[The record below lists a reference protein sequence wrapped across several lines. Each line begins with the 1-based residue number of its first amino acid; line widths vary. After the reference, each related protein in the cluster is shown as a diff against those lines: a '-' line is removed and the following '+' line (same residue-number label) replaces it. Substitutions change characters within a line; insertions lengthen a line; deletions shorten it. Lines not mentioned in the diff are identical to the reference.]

1 MPRPSRTVDRI
12 QEVTLTAE
20 NRAAREIAR
29 VYNQARRELVAT
41 LLERWTGSTALRP
54 QDAIDLLRRLNL
66 LDQVN
71 ARLLQLERE
80 TGLILRDVV
89 TSSTERALDNVNREL
104 RMLPTELRTDVRP
117 FSRIN
122 TQMAERFVPLVLD
135 NAGQAAQTLG
145 MTIRRELQAGLL
157 QGESFPNLVSRLMA
171 ADSGAFARGRNS
183 AVLAARRTV
192 ITAENAAKQ
201 EYYEQTKRDIP
212 EVKKQAIAVVQSRT
226 TDCCLRVHGQ
236 IVDVDEPFT
245 LTGTPRFADR
255 MQHPSFHWNCRTA
268 VGMYHP
274 SFESGGLTTANMRS
288 SAQAELRRRREA
300 A

>member
-89 TSSTERALDNVNREL
+89 TSSTERALDNVSREL
-104 RMLPTELRTDVRP
+104 RMLPTELRSDVRP

-122 TQMAERFVPLVLD
+122 TQMTERFVPLVLD
-135 NAGQAAQTLG
+135 NAGQTAQTLG

-212 EVKKQAIAVVQSRT
+212 EIKKQAIAVVQSRT

-236 IVDVDEPFT
+236 IVDVDESFT

-255 MQHPSFHWNCRTA
+255 MQHPSFHWNCRKA
-268 VGMYHP
+268 VGMDHP